1 MYKWQELKKKKD
13 GKKHHVEKPTENSMY
28 SMFVLITMCHG
39 G

>member
-1 MYKWQELKKKKD
+1 MYKWQEFKKKVEKTP
-13 GKKHHVEKPTENSMY
+13 HHVEKPTENSMY